1 MVAVVPGAILAFSTD
16 RVRATGCFSK
26 QTLAED
32 TELPMCLLAQAYET
46 LYQPAALA
54 VTEVPTAWSQLYA
67 QRLRW
72 STGKLQVVALL
83 SRQFWRK
90 GGWAFKIWLYVLI
103 SHCIA
108 PLLLRWLYIALLSK
122 CAVVV
127 CSIGCSCYRFV
138 CLASAGQFS
147 GYAEDTLHG

>member
-1 MVAVVPGAILAFSTD
+1 MVTVVPGAILAFSTD

-32 TELPMCLLAQAYET
+32 TELPMCLLVQAYET

-108 PLLLRWLYIALLSK
+108 PLLLIPTFAVALYCLVIE
-122 CAVVV
+122 V
-127 CSIGCSCYRFV
+127 CSGGVFNWLFLPSLSVFCFCWSV
-138 CLASAGQFS
+138 
-147 GYAEDTLHG
+147 